1 MKFAGSSIFNTGAGH
16 NALVEVKLNFISKMK
31 WRRKKP
37 KKLFSASG
45 DKELLIARDCP
56 SPLNISD
63 FDGQCIHVD
72 T

>member
-16 NALVEVKLNFISKMK
+16 NALVEVKLNLISKMK

-37 KKLFSASG
+37 KNLFSASG
-45 DKELLIARDCP
+45 DKELLIARDRP